1 MVPKGR
7 FEFGYFDRSYEIE
20 RATFQGVSGNQGAS
34 VTKSKKLGLYG
45 KQNGFYSSL
54 TLDLGSLF
62 DARMAFQ
69 SLNGEMYDQENG
81 FQESSN
87 QSFTSVIKLKK
98 PISKIQKA
106 TWFYQQ
112 RNVPNP
118 FDFEYSESTITGYN
132 IGLSLGN
139 GMVLSYVFRRTF
151 TDLNGDGDVKDEG
164 EMINMTGVETS
175 FSF

>member
-1 MVPKGR
+1 
-7 FEFGYFDRSYEIE
+7 
-20 RATFQGVSGNQGAS
+20 
-34 VTKSKKLGLYG
+34 
-45 KQNGFYSSL
+45 
-54 TLDLGSLF
+54 
-62 DARMAFQ
+62 MAFQ
-69 SLNGEMYDQENG
+69 SLNGKMFNDQTRE
-81 FQESSN
+81 FEEASN

-98 PISKIQKA
+98 SISKIERA

-132 IGLSLGN
+132 IGLNLGN

-151 TDLNGDGDVKDEG
+151 KDLNGDGDVKDEG